1 MAKKGAAL
9 EQLVA
14 LIQEV
19 LKDRQNVSI
28 KTNEKVVDTSGIN
41 REIDVLVSTK
51 VQGMPFQIAFECKDY
66 SKKQVDIQIVDA
78 MIGKYKYLPQIQKKV
93 LVSSSGYT
101 ENAIKRAKDECIEA
115 CSMENMPLDTI
126 LTNTKTFDPIIK
138 IEFCE
143 GSITFYDQEKVNKD
157 SIDCYDCYLTES
169 DTLYDFEKEI
179 LHGIAKKYSNL
190 ALVTTFMQNG
200 AKPFRLNT
208 KTHFGPDVLY
218 LNDKEGNKISVEEV
232 IIPVM
237 IRVEM
242 DEGEIIKQQR
252 FIQGKE
258 VFITESRFKNERPFT
273 PVIIDA
279 GEKWGTAIKKNGQY
293 EIPKIQIEC

>member
-1 MAKKGAAL
+1 MAKKGETL

-19 LKDRQNVSI
+19 LKDRQDVSI
-28 KTNEKVVDTSGIN
+28 KTNAKLTDTSGIR
-41 REIDVLVSTK
+41 REIDVLVSTE
-51 VQGMPFQIAFECKDY
+51 VQGMPYQIAFECKEY

-115 CSMENMPLDTI
+115 CSLENMPLDTL

-143 GSITFYDQEKVNKD
+143 GLITFYDLEKVDKD
-157 SIDCYDCYLTES
+157 SIDCYDCYLTEGN
-169 DTLYDFEKEI
+169 TLYDFKKKVPY
-179 LHGIAKKYSNL
+179 GISKIYSNQD
-190 ALVTTFMQNG
+190 LVVAFLKNG
-200 AKPFRLNT
+200 AKPFRINT
-208 KTHFGPDVLY
+208 KTHFDSGVLY
-218 LNDKEGNKISVEEV
+218 LNDKEGNRISVEEV
-232 IIPVM
+232 IIPV
-237 IRVEM
+237 IIHVEM
-242 DEGEIIKQQR
+242 DEGEIIKQQK

-258 VFITESRFKNERPFT
+258 VVITESRFKNERPFT

-279 GEKWGTAIKKNGQY
+279 GEKWGAALKINGQY
-293 EIPKIQIEC
+293 KRPTIQIEC